1 MTSPLP
7 LSSSGFPPFMPS
19 PIFSSSFGSSIVSP
33 PPPLPQPLNFSNG
46 SLKYDSKLE
55 TKFEP
60 NLSTQQQ
67 MQKLEQAHHQQ
78 QQQQAAKYLQQQ
90 RESSPSPT
98 LMVEPR
104 ENSA

>member
-1 MTSPLP
+1 
-7 LSSSGFPPFMPS
+7 MPS

-33 PPPLPQPLNFSNG
+33 PPPLLSQPLNFSNG
-46 SLKYDSKLE
+46 SLKYDQLHSGGKLE

-67 MQKLEQAHHQQ
+67 MQKLEQQQQAHHHQ

-90 RESSPSPT
+90 SHRESPSPT
-98 LMVEPR
+98 LMVEHR